1 MSSSSP
7 KLNYDIQMMTGRRR
21 DGKADKNKKT
31 NAVSN

>member
-7 KLNYDIQMMTGRRR
+7 KLNYDIQIMTGRHR